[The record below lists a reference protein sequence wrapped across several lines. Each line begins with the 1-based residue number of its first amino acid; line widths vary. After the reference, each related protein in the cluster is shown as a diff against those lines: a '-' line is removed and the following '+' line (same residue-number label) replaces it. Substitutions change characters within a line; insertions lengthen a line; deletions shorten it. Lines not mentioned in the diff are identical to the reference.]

1 MVSVKKKTKADI
13 RRENQR
19 NLLFQDT
26 PSSALWTSSNMGW
39 CLTPRTMPLV
49 LHAIRVLSKG
59 SSAAETYFA
68 LWCNCISESIVE
80 MTNRHNLISAAGYSG
95 HTSERTWKERMKK
108 LEELGFIKI
117 ASGKHGDISSVLI
130 LNPHLVLK
138 RHKEQKTANFDKQ
151 LNQIYNCI
159 LELMAEYGMLDFEEK
174 PTAAALE
181 KEKAENEE
189 MVKVFEAQIAR
200 DVAASK
206 IPTRRKNNFPRK

>member
-1 MVSVKKKTKADI
+1 MILNTKKKTKADS
-13 RRENQR
+13 RREAQR
-19 NLLFQDT
+19 KLLFQDT
-26 PSSALWTSSNMGW
+26 PTTALWTSSNQGW

-49 LHAIRVLSKG
+49 LHAIRALSKG

-68 LWCNCISESIVE
+68 LWSNCISESIVE

-138 RHKEQKTANFDKQ
+138 RHKEQKTPGFDD
-151 LNQIYNCI
+151 QIYNCI
-159 LELMAEYGMLDFEEK
+159 LELMAEYGMRDFDDK
-174 PTAAALE
+174 LAALVPVE
-181 KEKAENEE
+181 PQGAEV
-189 MVKVFEAQIAR
+189 VKTTKVPPPR
-200 DVAASK
+200 NVAPVVRAK
-206 IPTRRKNNFPRK
+206 FRFPTRSK